1 MRPAVA
7 TVLSARPW
15 EHGLVRLAR
24 STALLRVVARAWE
37 PSTID
42 GARPEVVVV
51 GGETAWLSRGLVDAW
66 HRLGRFVVGV
76 HAAGSS
82 SERATL
88 TATGVDVVLP
98 DDDVERILLAASRPL
113 GSIRPAGSMYTVVG
127 TRGAPGRS
135 TVAMAL
141 ARSLPGATLV
151 DSDPQ
156 PNLGPLLGIPPGPS
170 YDDLLDDLRL
180 AHAPPLTA
188 TGGLR
193 VLAPLGAP
201 TDHAPPPEVLSWLR
215 SEGPVVVDTGPF
227 PGGDLPAGTTQ
238 WVLVVDASAL
248 GLIRTAAALATWDR
262 ATPHVVLN
270 RAPASPSEA
279 IRACRSAT
287 GLDPAAV
294 IPWST
299 EPQRAA
305 DAALANVLG

>member
-24 STALLRVVARAWE
+24 STAILRIVARAWD

-42 GARPEVVVV
+42 VTRPAVVVV
-51 GGETAWLSRGLVDAW
+51 GGETAWLSRGLVEAW
-66 HRLGRFVVGV
+66 HRLGRFVIGV
-76 HAAGSS
+76 HAAGST
-82 SERATL
+82 SERAAL
-88 TATGVDVVLP
+88 AVTGVDLVLP

-113 GSIRPAGSMYTVVG
+113 GSTRPAWPVYTVVG
-127 TRGAPGRS
+127 VRGAPGRS

-141 ARSLPGATLV
+141 ARSLPGAALI
-151 DSDPQ
+151 DGDPQ

-170 YDDLLDDLRL
+170 YDDLLDDLRS
-180 AHAPPLTA
+180 AHDPPLT
-188 TGGLR
+188 TTQGLR
-193 VLAPLGAP
+193 VLAPLGGPA
-201 TDHAPPPEVLSWLR
+201 DRVPPPEVLSWLR

-227 PGGDLPAGTTQ
+227 PSGEHPSGTTH

-248 GLIRTAAALATWDR
+248 GLIRTAAALTTWDG

-279 IRACRSAT
+279 VRACRSAT
-287 GLDPAAV
+287 GLDPTAV

-305 DAALANVLG
+305 GAALAGVLS